1 MKILAVAD
9 EECKALWDYFTPDKL
24 EGVELIIA
32 CGDLSRHYLEYLATM
47 APVPLLYVHGNH
59 DESYDTRPPQ
69 GVICLDDDV
78 YVHNG
83 LRIAGLGGSCRYRT
97 GAWQFTEAEMKKR
110 INRLRGKID
119 RHGGIDI
126 LVTHAPLHGYGD
138 MTDLPHRGFTVFS
151 VLLDRYHPQLMLHG
165 HIHLNYGCSIP
176 REQQYGATRIVNC
189 YERVYLDV
197 DAPGCLLRCWD
208 GMPCR
213 GEACLALGL
222 PVGILLPFTLRAGH
236 VRPLPSG
243 TANFIKQGEP
253 FP

>member
-83 LRIAGLGGSCRYRT
+83 LRIAGLG
-97 GAWQFTEAEMKKR
+97 
-110 INRLRGKID
+110 
-119 RHGGIDI
+119 
-126 LVTHAPLHGYGD
+126 
-138 MTDLPHRGFTVFS
+138 LPHRGFTAFS

-189 YERVYLDV
+189 YERVYLDAEPPAV
-197 DAPGCLLRCWD
+197 KPRPRLFASLLGRN
-208 GMPCR
+208 
-213 GEACLALGL
+213 AL
-222 PVGILLPFTLRAGH
+222 
-236 VRPLPSG
+236 
-243 TANFIKQGEP
+243 
-253 FP
+253 

>member
-1 MKILAVAD
+1 
-9 EECKALWDYFTPDKL
+9 
-24 EGVELIIA
+24 
-32 CGDLSRHYLEYLATM
+32 
-47 APVPLLYVHGNH
+47 
-59 DESYDTRPPQ
+59 
-69 GVICLDDDV
+69 
-78 YVHNG
+78 
-83 LRIAGLGGSCRYRT
+83 
-97 GAWQFTEAEMKKR
+97 MKKR
-110 INRLRGKID
+110 INHLRGKID

-138 MTDLPHRGFTVFS
+138 MTDLPHRGFTAFS

-176 REQQYGATRIVNC
+176 REQQYGATPPSSIAMSGCIWKWTPPPPSPAR
-189 YERVYLDV
+189 
-197 DAPGCLLRCWD
+197 GCLLRCWD

-243 TANFIKQGEP
+243 TANFIKQGEL

>member
-1 MKILAVAD
+1 
-9 EECKALWDYFTPDKL
+9 
-24 EGVELIIA
+24 
-32 CGDLSRHYLEYLATM
+32 M

-110 INRLRGKID
+110 INHLRGKID

-138 MTDLPHRGFTVFS
+138 MTDLPHRGFTAFS

-189 YERVYLDV
+189 YERVLSGRGRPRPQ
-197 DAPGCLLRCWD
+197 APPAAVCLAAGTECPV
-208 GMPCR
+208 G

-243 TANFIKQGEP
+243 TANFIKQGEL

>member
-32 CGDLSRHYLEYLATM
+32 CGDLNRHYLEYLATM

-138 MTDLPHRGFTVFS
+138 MTDLPHRGFTAFS

-165 HIHLNYGCSIP
+165 HIHLNYCCSIP

-197 DAPGCLLRCWD
+197 DAPAPAPKPRHRLFADLLGKRQN
-208 GMPCR
+208 P
-213 GEACLALGL
+213 
-222 PVGILLPFTLRAGH
+222 
-236 VRPLPSG
+236 
-243 TANFIKQGEP
+243 
-253 FP
+253 

>member
-9 EECKALWDYFTPDKL
+9 EECKALWDYFTPDKI

-110 INRLRGKID
+110 INHLRGKID

-126 LVTHAPLHGYGD
+126 LVTHAPLHGYGI
-138 MTDLPHRGFTVFS
+138 MQNVERLSGGRVRLAAGTL
-151 VLLDRYHPQLMLHG
+151 
-165 HIHLNYGCSIP
+165 
-176 REQQYGATRIVNC
+176 YGALTTLTERGWIEAVGEDEGRRKEYRITPEGRTAVRAELARLQELTAN
-189 YERVYLDV
+189 
-197 DAPGCLLRCWD
+197 
-208 GMPCR
+208 
-213 GEACLALGL
+213 GEAL
-222 PVGILLPFTLRAGH
+222 TRDW
-236 VRPLPSG
+236 
-243 TANFIKQGEP
+243 T
-253 FP
+253 

>member
-1 MKILAVAD
+1 
-9 EECKALWDYFTPDKL
+9 
-24 EGVELIIA
+24 
-32 CGDLSRHYLEYLATM
+32 
-47 APVPLLYVHGNH
+47 
-59 DESYDTRPPQ
+59 
-69 GVICLDDDV
+69 
-78 YVHNG
+78 
-83 LRIAGLGGSCRYRT
+83 
-97 GAWQFTEAEMKKR
+97 
-110 INRLRGKID
+110 
-119 RHGGIDI
+119 
-126 LVTHAPLHGYGD
+126 
-138 MTDLPHRGFTVFS
+138 MTDLPHRGFTAFS

-197 DAPGCLLRCWD
+197 DVPAPKPRPRLFASLLGRNA
-208 GMPCR
+208 CR

>member
-32 CGDLSRHYLEYLATM
+32 CGDLRRHYLEYLATM

-83 LRIAGLGGSCRYRT
+83 LRSAGLGGSCRYRT

-110 INRLRGKID
+110 IGDRLS
-119 RHGGIDI
+119 
-126 LVTHAPLHGYGD
+126 AQAAQQQGD
-138 MTDLPHRGFTVFS
+138 EAARL
-151 VLLDRYHPQLMLHG
+151 
-165 HIHLNYGCSIP
+165 
-176 REQQYGATRIVNC
+176 YGAAERIGRANIST
-189 YERVYLDV
+189 LD
-197 DAPGCLLRCWD
+197 G
-208 GMPCR
+208 
-213 GEACLALGL
+213 
-222 PVGILLPFTLRAGH
+222 F
-236 VRPLPSG
+236 
-243 TANFIKQGEP
+243 
-253 FP
+253 